1 MKAKIL
7 VFFLSFT
14 VWFLLVWP
22 VGGHYGGLDYQGLT
36 AGFFASLI
44 SALIFG
50 RGFTEKPS
58 RIIDPRRW
66 FYVLVFIP
74 VFVYYCIKANLQVA
88 YLILHPK
95 LPIKPG
101 IVKMRTKLKNRVAIA
116 VLSNCI
122 TLTPGTLTVEA
133 TEEGVLYVHWLA
145 MTAIDEEEAGRI
157 IAGKFEYFLHKI
169 FEDN

>member
-1 MKAKIL
+1 MKSKIA
-7 VFFLSFT
+7 VFFLSFI
-14 VWFLLVWP
+14 VWFLLIWP
-22 VGGHYGGLDYQGLT
+22 VCGHYGAVDFQGIT

-50 RGFTEKPS
+50 KGFAEKP
-58 RIIDPRRW
+58 RKILEPRRW
-66 FYVLVFIP
+66 FYFLLFIP
-74 VFVYYCIKANLQVA
+74 VFAYYCIKANIQVA
-88 YLILHPK
+88 YLVVHPQ

-101 IVKMRTKLKNRVAIA
+101 IVRMRTKLKNRVAIV

-133 TEEGVLYVHWLA
+133 TEKGVLYVHWLA
-145 MTAIDEEEAGRI
+145 ITAIDEGEAGRI

-169 FEDN
+169 FEDD